1 MISMIDELLEF
12 VVASVILVTG
22 LGIVLVLWGADPE
35 FATSLISGVTKL
47 GVYILVLG
55 VLIAIPLSLF
65 Q

>member
-65 Q
+65 R